1 MARIFFFR
9 LSYRRSSGGG
19 KTRCA
24 GYTGYCNPGA
34 NRHHFGLPRIKC
46 QLDLSSKQLC
56 EIHAPSGHEEPVK
69 KFLLEYVRK
78 QMKNWRV
85 QPEIIEGEEFQDCLI
100 LKFGKP
106 RTAIFAHMDTVG
118 FSVRYFNQLVSIG
131 SPDAETG
138 TKLVGHDR
146 LGPIECELEFDK
158 DDHAFYKLG
167 RAIDRGTTLT
177 YKIDFRESK
186 EYIQTPYLD
195 NRLGIF
201 NALKVAETLKDG
213 IIVFSCWEEH
223 GGGSV
228 GYLAHY
234 IYKKWKIRQALISDI
249 TWVSDGVAHGNG
261 VAISLR
267 DRNIP
272 RRSFVDQVIA
282 IAEKNDVPF
291 QLEVE
296 GSGSSD
302 GGELQRGPLPFDW
315 CFVGA
320 PEYGAHTPHEKVH
333 KKDIEAMI
341 LLYQKAM
348 KEL

>member
-1 MARIFFFR
+1 MKNKKQRSEFR
-9 LSYRRSSGGG
+9 L
-19 KTRCA
+19 
-24 GYTGYCNPGA
+24 
-34 NRHHFGLPRIKC
+34 L
-46 QLDLSSKQLC
+46 KQLC
-56 EIHAPSGHEEPVK
+56 EIHAPSGHEAPLKE
-69 KFLLEYVRK
+69 FLLAYIKKEK
-78 QMKNWRV
+78 KHWLS
-85 QPEIIEGEEFQDCLI
+85 QPEIMEGKGFQDCVI

-106 RTAIFAHMDTVG
+106 RTAIYAHMDTVG

-138 TKLVGHDR
+138 TKLVGHDQ
-146 LGPIECELEFDK
+146 LGPIECELEYDK
-158 DDHAFYKLG
+158 EDHAFYKFG

-177 YKIDFRESK
+177 YKIDFRETK
-186 EYIQTPYLD
+186 DFIQSPYLD
-195 NRLGIF
+195 DRLGVF
-201 NALKVAETLKDG
+201 NALKIAESLRDG
-213 IIVFSCWEEH
+213 VLVFSCWEEH

-228 GYLAHY
+228 PYLSKY
-234 IYKKWKIRQALISDI
+234 LYKKWNVHQALISDI
-249 TWVSDGVAHGNG
+249 TWVSDGVEHGKG

-272 RRSFVDQVIA
+272 RRSFVNQVIA
-282 IAEKNDVPF
+282 IALKNKIPH

-302 GGELQRGPLPFDW
+302 GGELQRGTLPIDW

-333 KKDIEAMI
+333 KKDIETMVA
-341 LLYQKAM
+341 LYKKLM